1 MHYIDLV
8 LPKLVIFILQT
19 YKYIKSEHN
28 SDTHIHKTDTHTYN
42 LQLQ

>member
-1 MHYIDLV
+1 MHHIDLV
-8 LPKLVIFILQT
+8 LHKFMTFILHT